1 MDANKESCTIIIMYT
16 ALPFILVI
24 LSLCSSV
31 HGKRSSLRGKEYKHE
46 VRVGVA
52 QVWTSRRVTSRG
64 WWPHTDPSR
73 LDSSI
78 LTNTIAFITILIEES
93 WEETRICHQ
102 TCWCSRCCNSCTAAG
117 NDKRYY
123 CGACCKYR
131 WALDSRQPSCWN
143 YIDRYTQV
151 RPAKLVSL
159 RTMLCLLACFART
172 T

>member
-1 MDANKESCTIIIMYT
+1 
-16 ALPFILVI
+16 
-24 LSLCSSV
+24 
-31 HGKRSSLRGKEYKHE
+31 
-46 VRVGVA
+46 
-52 QVWTSRRVTSRG
+52 VTSRG

-73 LDSSI
+73 LDSSL

-93 WEETRICHQ
+93 WEETRIYHQ

-123 CGACCKYR
+123 FGACCKYR

-143 YIDRYTQV
+143 CIDRYTQV

-159 RTMLCLLACFART
+159 RTMLCLLASLVRHSHTLLLSMLVSVARVHSLSLPLPMKLLPRLLIGT
-172 T
+172 TFIALLKFWKAF